1 MAHYFDGDPVT
12 AENRKLI
19 TYRVNGIDFEFI
31 SDTSVFSRHQTDF
44 GTDLML
50 KAVIE
55 DIKKNKDRITDRSFL
70 DLGCGIGTVGIVI
83 KKCFMKM
90 DVTGVDVN
98 SRAVG
103 LAVENAGFNGVK
115 ADFMVSDV
123 LDKIPC
129 DKKFDYI
136 ATNPPVRAGKKTVF
150 AFYEQ
155 AYAHLENGGS
165 FYCVLQRKQGAPST
179 ASKLTE
185 LFGNCETLEIDGG
198 YRVMKSV
205 KDNV

>member
-1 MAHYFDGDPVT
+1 
-12 AENRKLI
+12 
-19 TYRVNGIDFEFI
+19 
-31 SDTSVFSRHQTDF
+31 
-44 GTDLML
+44 
-50 KAVIE
+50 
-55 DIKKNKDRITDRSFL
+55 
-70 DLGCGIGTVGIVI
+70 
-83 KKCFMKM
+83 MKM

-123 LDKIPC
+123 LDKIPE

>member
-1 MAHYFDGDPVT
+1 MAHYYDGNPDTP
-12 AENRKLI
+12 EDRKLI
-19 TYRVNGIDFEFI
+19 SYRINGIDFEFV

-50 KAVIE
+50 NAVIE
-55 DIKKNKDRITDRSFL
+55 DIKQNKDKITDRTFL

-90 DVTGVDVN
+90 DVYGVDVN
-98 SRAVG
+98 TRAVG
-103 LAVENAGFNGVK
+103 LAKENAGFNGVK
-115 ADFMVSDV
+115 VDFMVSDV
-123 LDKIPC
+123 LDALPEDKI
-129 DKKFDYI
+129 FDYI

-150 AFYEQ
+150 SFYEQ
-155 AYAHLENGGS
+155 AYQHLAPGGV

-179 ASKLTE
+179 AAKLME

-205 KDNV
+205 RDNV